1 MSRPKSLP
9 MPTEKQIEQIL
20 SVAAKFRPGAFVE
33 SVGPNGIVKIG
44 YLGDIQAQDAAD
56 FSAKPFS
63 AAA

>member
-1 MSRPKSLP
+1 

-20 SVAAKFRPGAFVE
+20 SVASKFRSGAFVE

-44 YLGDIQAQDAAD
+44 YLGDAQAQDAAEL
-56 FSAKPFS
+56 SAKPFS